1 MHVLSI
7 SFCDSHKHCVDLIR
21 EYGSTLYVGM
31 ARKNN
36 GCPYISIASGKLKS
50 SYYSL
55 LFFRKI
61 DFYVSGAIKVVVA
74 QIQIYFKLNSG
85 EQTSYCSVS

>member
-1 MHVLSI
+1 MLLLLLLLLLLL
-7 SFCDSHKHCVDLIR
+7 F
-21 EYGSTLYVGM
+21 
-31 ARKNN
+31 
-36 GCPYISIASGKLKS
+36 
-50 SYYSL
+50 

-85 EQTSYCSVS
+85 EQTSYSSVS